1 MLCSCSGKI
10 NSTEKLME
18 AISKKYNGKW
28 FRQIKFSQT
37 TSFYEEDTVYKTERW
52 IEEYIYPSQLII
64 KVNHENSL
72 DGQLYRNDSI
82 YVFKDN
88 EIKYQ
93 AKATHDLVILSM
105 DIYNMTKDEIMTRLS
120 GLEYDLSKFH
130 EATYNNRKIYVIGAE
145 KGDSTSNQLWYDAE
159 NLYFIKMTKNTK
171 NGLQEVFFSDYINI
185 EGQGWIEQEIVF
197 KINGKTYL
205 KEKYYNI
212 QIPTETKKEINVSDF
227 KNFNISLERTVQYI
241 IEYGICNQG
250 KRVFVMLWDNLPG

>member
-1 MLCSCSGKI
+1 
-10 NSTEKLME
+10 ME
-18 AISKKYNGKW
+18 AISMKYNGKW

-37 TSFYEEDTVYKTERW
+37 TSFYEDDTVYKTERW

-72 DGQLYRNDSI
+72 DGQLYRNDSM

-88 EIKYQ
+88 KIEYQ
-93 AKATHDLVILSM
+93 AKATHDLLILSM

-120 GLEYDLSKFH
+120 GLEYDVSKFH
-130 EATYNNRKIYVIGAE
+130 ETTYNNRKIYVIGAE

-171 NGLQEVFFSDYINI
+171 KGLQEVIFSDYIYI

-212 QIPTETKKEINVSDF
+212 QIPTETKKEINVNDF